1 MNNLNYFINFII
13 GGILYVLFKYLSETN
28 IKLSCILPVIPIFFP
43 ISIYLFHYD
52 NKIKLNRYLSGSI
65 YAVSLYL
72 LFLMITYFIY
82 SQTNNINNSILISLL
97 FYFIFL
103 FIFWNRI

>member
-1 MNNLNYFINFII
+1 MHGFNYLINFVV
-13 GGILYVLFKYLSETN
+13 GGIMFSLFKYLSEIN
-28 IKLSCILPVIPIFFP
+28 IKFSCLLPVIPIFFP
-43 ISIYLFHYD
+43 ISIYLFHYN
-52 NKIKLNRYLSGSI
+52 NKNKLNRYLSGSI

-82 SQTNNINNSILISLL
+82 SQTNNINNSMVISLL